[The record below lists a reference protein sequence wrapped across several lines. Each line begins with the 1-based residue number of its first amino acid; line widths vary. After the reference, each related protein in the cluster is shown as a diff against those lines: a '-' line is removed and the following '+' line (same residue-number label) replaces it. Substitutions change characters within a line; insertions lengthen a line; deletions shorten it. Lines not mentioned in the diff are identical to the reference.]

1 MTTSIETDD
10 TLYLESFLKTMG
22 WSQTEAAKQLGIS
35 RVQFGNYCRGYH
47 NSKNHEPSIL
57 PDAIVLA
64 CEALKLG
71 VRLDDIR
78 SIKQL

>member
-1 MTTSIETDD
+1 MAPAKIVNSD

-47 NSKNHEPSIL
+47 HQSHEPAIL

-71 VRLDDIR
+71 VRLG
-78 SIKQL
+78 